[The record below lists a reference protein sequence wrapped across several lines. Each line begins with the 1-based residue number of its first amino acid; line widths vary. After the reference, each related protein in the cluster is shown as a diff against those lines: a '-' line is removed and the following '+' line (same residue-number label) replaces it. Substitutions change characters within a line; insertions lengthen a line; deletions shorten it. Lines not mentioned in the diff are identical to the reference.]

1 MKIIILDKILF
12 SESIL
17 GITIFPFVFMKKG
30 KDTLTVINHESIHIK
45 QQIELL
51 VIPFYILYF
60 LFWLFNVIKNSD
72 DPYRNIPFEKESYE
86 NENDMEYLNKRKL
99 FSWIKYI

>member
-12 SESIL
+12 SKNIL
-17 GITIFPFVFMKKG
+17 GITIFPFIFMKKG